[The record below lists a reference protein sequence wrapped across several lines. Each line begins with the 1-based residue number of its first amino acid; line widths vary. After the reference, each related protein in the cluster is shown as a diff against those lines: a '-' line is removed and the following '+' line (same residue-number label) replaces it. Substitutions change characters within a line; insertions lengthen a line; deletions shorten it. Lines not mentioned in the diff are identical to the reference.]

1 MTYSRDFCNK
11 VLTIREKENLSM
23 AKVAKR
29 FGIGLASVLRWSKNL
44 EAKTKRNKPATK
56 INMEA
61 LRHDIAG
68 QY

>member
-1 MTYSRDFCNK
+1 
-11 VLTIREKENLSM
+11 M